1 MQIQRGLLM
10 DRGCLYTY
18 VLSIIVII
26 IKPIESVNS
35 DANNITYDDMVKS
48 VFISVPITHCIFI
61 VVNKFSNIQT
71 WG

>member
-35 DANNITYDDMVKS
+35 DANNITYDCMLTS

-61 VVNKFSNIQT
+61 VLKQFSNIQA